1 MYRNAVQATSHQVIN
16 CRVQAVQQAELYGR
30 ENYDTL
36 VMHKQVVQRGGHT
49 MTREQAE
56 KELLQ
61 MLKAGEQ
68 EEGRYYTME
77 EVQTHLEEWFKP
89 EHVVYLTG
97 DTHGRFDRIEAFC
110 RGRSMVR
117 ENTFIILG
125 DVGLNYF
132 GDVRDRTGKERLS
145 QLPCTFFC
153 IHGNHEQRPSPLM
166 GYRRSECHGG
176 AVWVEPQFPNIVF
189 AIDGEVYDFCGH
201 SCLVIGGAYSVD
213 KWYRLEQGFHWWPD
227 EQPSEEIREKVEAV
241 LEQRNRQIDAVLS
254 HTCPLKYEP
263 REVFLKGLDQSTVDK
278 STEEWLG
285 EIESRLRY
293 KRWYCGHYH
302 TEKRVDRLQFM
313 FEDYAILPHELSI
326 EKKRE
331 TAAKLRRQAEVLET
345 LGLLNEET

>member
-1 MYRNAVQATSHQVIN
+1 
-16 CRVQAVQQAELYGR
+16 
-30 ENYDTL
+30 
-36 VMHKQVVQRGGHT
+36 

-213 KWYRLEQGFHWWPD
+213 KFYRLSRGYGWWSD
-227 EQPSEEIREKVEAV
+227 EQPSEEIKQYVEQQLKENA
-241 LEQRNRQIDAVLS
+241 IDVVLS
-254 HTCPLKYEP
+254 HTCPFKYEP
-263 REVFLKGLDQSTVDK
+263 VEEFLPGIDQSTVDD
-278 STEEWLG
+278 STEKWLDV
-285 EIESRLRY
+285 IEETTDY
-293 KRWYCGHYH
+293 MAWFCGHWH
-302 TEKRVDRLQFM
+302 TNKRIDKMHFLFHQFESSEELQKM
-313 FEDYAILPHELSI
+313 KVNKTNLEREMED
-326 EKKRE
+326 
-331 TAAKLRRQAEVLET
+331 
-345 LGLLNEET
+345 G

>member
-1 MYRNAVQATSHQVIN
+1 
-16 CRVQAVQQAELYGR
+16 
-30 ENYDTL
+30 
-36 VMHKQVVQRGGHT
+36 

-189 AIDGEVYDFCGH
+189 AIDGE
-201 SCLVIGGAYSVD
+201 
-213 KWYRLEQGFHWWPD
+213 EQQ
-227 EQPSEEIREKVEAV
+227 QPRSGEGIQSGAV
-241 LEQRNRQIDAVLS
+241 LM
-254 HTCPLKYEP
+254 K
-263 REVFLKGLDQSTVDK
+263 
-278 STEEWLG
+278 
-285 EIESRLRY
+285 
-293 KRWYCGHYH
+293 
-302 TEKRVDRLQFM
+302 EK
-313 FEDYAILPHELSI
+313 
-326 EKKRE
+326 
-331 TAAKLRRQAEVLET
+331 
-345 LGLLNEET
+345 